1 MTIEAE
7 DLPHFS
13 LLPTDSARHH
23 HQNTMRC
30 SAPLQAAALIAAT
43 THGTRAFT
51 LPPQPALSRS
61 TGNLRHWA
69 TKEASTSTATSSL
82 SNIRE
87 EELFVFRSPEGDDGE
102 FCVAYGPPDAKS
114 ALEERGYVQVENV
127 SFVSSADEVSALL
140 DSPSTESMSE
150 AERQEMDMSLAQALT
165 MMYKTQEERFEAI
178 QTLVDGGAC
187 IKRTKSMMRASADQ
201 YNGGKNLKVLLELGG
216 SVEDRDA
223 YGSTALHIA
232 CVFCNAD
239 AVELLLEN
247 GADAAAKDDDGLT
260 PKDVFA
266 RTVQRNKE
274 IAEEYGYGS
283 EDDRLREERIQAA
296 LDAC

>member
-1 MTIEAE
+1 
-7 DLPHFS
+7 
-13 LLPTDSARHH
+13 
-23 HQNTMRC
+23 MRC
-30 SAPLQAAALIAAT
+30 SAPLQAAAALIVAT
-43 THGTRAFT
+43 THGTWAFN
-51 LPPQPALSRS
+51 LPPQPALSRATS
-61 TGNLRHWA
+61 NHRHWA
-69 TKEASTSTATSSL
+69 TKEATDTTAATSSL

-102 FCVAYGPPDAKS
+102 FCVAYGPDAKS

>member
-1 MTIEAE
+1 MTIE
-7 DLPHFS
+7 DLFATTSTSRLHI
-13 LLPTDSARHH
+13 
-23 HQNTMRC
+23 TMRC
-30 SAPLQAAALIAAT
+30 SIPLQAAAALIAVT
-43 THGTRAFT
+43 THGAWAFN
-51 LPPQPALSRS
+51 LPPQLALSRATS
-61 TGNLRHWA
+61 NHRHWA
-69 TKEASTSTATSSL
+69 TKEATDTTAATSPL
-82 SNIRE
+82 SNIKE
-87 EELFVFRSPEGDDGE
+87 DELFVFRSPEGDDGE
-102 FCVAYGPPDAKS
+102 FCVAYGPDAKS
-114 ALEERGYVQVENV
+114 ALEERDYMQVENV

-140 DSPSTESMSE
+140 DSSKEMSE

-165 MMYKTQEERFEAI
+165 VLYKTQEERFEAI

-296 LDAC
+296 LDAR

>member
-1 MTIEAE
+1 
-7 DLPHFS
+7 
-13 LLPTDSARHH
+13 
-23 HQNTMRC
+23 
-30 SAPLQAAALIAAT
+30 
-43 THGTRAFT
+43 
-51 LPPQPALSRS
+51 
-61 TGNLRHWA
+61 
-69 TKEASTSTATSSL
+69 
-82 SNIRE
+82 
-87 EELFVFRSPEGDDGE
+87 
-102 FCVAYGPPDAKS
+102 
-114 ALEERGYVQVENV
+114 
-127 SFVSSADEVSALL
+127 
-140 DSPSTESMSE
+140 MSE

-165 MMYKTQEERFEAI
+165 VLYKTQEERFEAI
-178 QTLVDGGAC
+178 QTLIDGGAC
-187 IKRTKSMMRASADQ
+187 IKRTKSMMRAAADQ

>member
-1 MTIEAE
+1 M
-7 DLPHFS
+7 PQ
-13 LLPTDSARHH
+13 LLPT
-23 HQNTMRC
+23 MRC
-30 SAPLQAAALIAAT
+30 LAPLQAAALVVAT
-43 THGTRAFT
+43 AHGTCAFNLLT
-51 LPPQPALSRS
+51 QPLLGGALSRATS
-61 TGNLRHWA
+61 NHRHWA
-69 TKEASTSTATSSL
+69 TKEAATATTTTTSSL
-82 SNIRE
+82 SNTKE
-87 EELFVFRSPEGDDGE
+87 EELFVFRSPEGEDGKI
-102 FCVAYGPPDAKS
+102 CVAYGPGAKS
-114 ALEERGYVQVENV
+114 ALEERGYSQIENV

-140 DSPSTESMSE
+140 DSSKEMSE

-165 MMYKTQEERFEAI
+165 VLYKTQEERFEAI

-187 IKRTKSMMRASADQ
+187 IKRTKSMMRAAADQ

-266 RTVQRNKE
+266 RTMERNNE
-274 IAEEYGYGS
+274 IAQEYGYGS
-283 EDDRLREERIQAA
+283 EDDRQREERIQAA

>member
-1 MTIEAE
+1 
-7 DLPHFS
+7 
-13 LLPTDSARHH
+13 
-23 HQNTMRC
+23 MRC
-30 SAPLQAAALIAAT
+30 SALFQAAALIVAT
-43 THGTRAFT
+43 SHGTWAFN
-51 LPPQPALSRS
+51 LPQQPALSRATS
-61 TGNLRHWA
+61 NHRHWA
-69 TKEASTSTATSSL
+69 TKEASTSIATSSL
-82 SNIRE
+82 SAIKE
-87 EELFVFRSPEGDDGE
+87 EKELFVFRAPKEEGDVAK
-102 FCVAYGPPDAKS
+102 FCVAYRAEAKS

-127 SFVSSADEVSALL
+127 AFVSSADEVSALL
-140 DSPSTESMSE
+140 DSSVEMSE

-165 MMYKTQEERFEAI
+165 VLYKTQEERFEAI

-187 IKRTKSMMRASADQ
+187 IKRTKSMMRAAADQ

-266 RTVQRNKE
+266 RTVERNKE
-274 IAEEYGYGS
+274 IAQEYGYGS
-283 EDDRLREERIQAA
+283 EDDQLREERIQAA